1 MTESAFRPG
10 EDQWYLRRGED
21 VRGPFPWA
29 AITRHAGLGRIHP
42 SDLLSRDRREW
53 QPSREL
59 LPSLDEAAL
68 ADVAEIAPPSDSER
82 SNLAADR
89 HPGRVPLLAVALA
102 LGLCA
107 ALAVHGPPSRVA
119 AQPDCRAPAA
129 PGVNWEFC
137 RFEEIEL
144 AGANLVGLA
153 ARNAAL
159 RGAHLAGARLSAAD
173 LAYADL
179 GAADFTL
186 ADLGQAR
193 LVGASLRDARLNH
206 AKLTGADLRNA
217 DLRGAS
223 VAGAEWSAARLGGA
237 LWVDGRVCPPDA
249 VGDCAAP

>member
-1 MTESAFRPG
+1 MTESASRPG

-29 AITRHAGLGRIHP
+29 AITRHAGLGRIRP

-59 LPSLDEAAL
+59 LPSLDEIAL
-68 ADVAEIAPPSDSER
+68 AGAADIDPPSASER
-82 SNLAADR
+82 FGAVADR
-89 HPGRVPLLAVALA
+89 HPARVPLLAVALA

-107 ALAVHGPPSRVA
+107 ALAVHGPSSRVA

-137 RFEEIEL
+137 RFEALDL
-144 AGANLVGLA
+144 AGANLAGLA

-159 RGAHLAGARLSAAD
+159 RGAHLPGARLTAAD

-179 GAADFTL
+179 RGADVTL
-186 ADLGQAR
+186 ADLAQAR

-206 AKLTGADLRNA
+206 AQLTGADLRNA

-223 VAGAEWSAARLGGA
+223 VAGVQWSAARLGGA

-249 VGDCAAP
+249 VGECAAP